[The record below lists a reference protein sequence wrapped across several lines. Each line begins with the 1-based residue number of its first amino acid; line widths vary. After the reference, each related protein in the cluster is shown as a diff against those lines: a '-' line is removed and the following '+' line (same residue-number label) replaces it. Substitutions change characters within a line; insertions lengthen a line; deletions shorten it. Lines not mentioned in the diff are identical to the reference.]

1 MAFSSIKN
9 EAKRLKALESRQGF
23 SSAWCVCL
31 PRDPHRST
39 VFISIQ
45 SIASAFFIVLPGT
58 KCKEKKEGGG
68 GGGRNG
74 KKERTFEK
82 KKFRRSVSRLSRG
95 KHDAIETGRSPQEQ
109 KLCHRLVLCFS
120 FCVLTPWSSISIFV
134 QSSPSIIRNNV

>member
-9 EAKRLKALESRQGF
+9 EAKRLKLLESRQGF

-58 KCKEKKEGGG
+58 ESNEKKE

-82 KKFRRSVSRLSRG
+82 KSLEEVYPDSAEAS
-95 KHDAIETGRSPQEQ
+95 TMP
-109 KLCHRLVLCFS
+109 
-120 FCVLTPWSSISIFV
+120 
-134 QSSPSIIRNNV
+134 